1 MTTFDKPV
9 ALITG
14 ASSGLGRAIAA
25 HLHRAGW
32 RVFGTSRSAQPGGC
46 APEGFALLR
55 MDVDCDESV
64 GAAVQTLLEA
74 TGGRLD
80 LLVNCAGFGIAGSV
94 EDTTVEEARRLF
106 ETNLFGVWRVCRAA
120 LPAMR
125 RRRAGT
131 IINVSSLAGLISIP
145 FQAAYSASK
154 YALEGLTEA
163 LSAEARPFGVRVVL
177 VEPGDFRTGFTDRRE
192 HVAAACNPAYAARMR
207 ASVAVMERDER
218 GGADPA
224 VAARLVERI
233 AHTRNPRLRYIVGL
247 PFAHIA
253 VLLKRVVPARLFEW
267 GLMKYYRI

>member
-1 MTTFDKPV
+1 MTTSDKPV

-14 ASSGLGRAIAA
+14 ASSGLGRAVAA
-25 HLHRAGW
+25 HLHRRGW
-32 RVFGTSRSAQPGGC
+32 RVFGASRSAEPGAC

-55 MDVDCDESV
+55 MDVDRDESV
-64 GAAVQTLLEA
+64 VAAVRALLEA

-80 LLVNCAGFGIAGSV
+80 LAVNCAGFGVAGSV

-106 ETNLFGVWRVCRAA
+106 ETNLFGVWRVCRAV

-125 RRRAGT
+125 RQRAGT
-131 IINVSSLAGLISIP
+131 IVNIGSLAGLISIP

-154 YALEGLTEA
+154 YAVEGLTEA

-177 VEPGDFRTGFTDRRE
+177 VAPGDFRTGFTDRRE
-192 HVAAACNPAYAARMR
+192 RVAADSPVYRDRMR

-224 VAARLVERI
+224 LAARLVERI
-233 AHTRNPRLRYIVGL
+233 ARARSPRLRYVVGP
-247 PFAHIA
+247 PFAHIVA
-253 VLLKRVVPARLFEW
+253 LLKRLLPARLFEW